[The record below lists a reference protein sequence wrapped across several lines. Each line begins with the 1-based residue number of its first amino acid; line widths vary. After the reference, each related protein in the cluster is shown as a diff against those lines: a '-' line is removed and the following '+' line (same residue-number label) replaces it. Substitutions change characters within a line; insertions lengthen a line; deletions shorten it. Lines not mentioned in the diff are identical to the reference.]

1 MASVLWCM
9 VGLPRSGK
17 STWIKDMHYRNEF
30 YPIVSK
36 DAVRLA
42 LHGER
47 FLVEKEDEVHR
58 ISRMMIH
65 ALFLAGHKVVVL
77 DETNTTVKRRNQCRS
92 EHWSVR
98 FKVFSTSREECIRRA
113 IATNDTVIVPIIER
127 MARHFEPLTVAE
139 KLLEL

>member
-1 MASVLWCM
+1 
-9 VGLPRSGK
+9 
-17 STWIKDMHYRNEF
+17 MHYRNEF

-58 ISRMMIH
+58 ISRIMIH

-77 DETNTTVKRRNQCRS
+77 DDTNTTVNRRNQCRS
-92 EHWSVR
+92 KHWSVR
-98 FKVFSTSREECIRRA
+98 FKVFNTSKEECLRRA
-113 IATNDTVIVPIIER
+113 EATNDTVIIPVIKK
-127 MARHFEPLTVAE
+127 MAAQFDPLTDEE
-139 KLLEL
+139 KMLEL

>member
-1 MASVLWCM
+1 MKELWCL

-17 STWIKDMHYRNEF
+17 TTWATDIGGDYI

-36 DAVRLA
+36 DAIRLA

-47 FLVEKEDEVHR
+47 FLQEREGEVHE
-58 ISRMMIH
+58 ISRVMIH

-77 DETNTTVKRRNQCRS
+77 DETNTTIKRRNECRS

-98 FKVFSTSREECIRRA
+98 FKVFNTSEEECLRRA
-113 IATNDTVIVPIIER
+113 EAMNDTVIIPVIKK
-127 MARHFEPLTVAE
+127 MAAQFEPLTAAE
-139 KLLEL
+139 KLLEM